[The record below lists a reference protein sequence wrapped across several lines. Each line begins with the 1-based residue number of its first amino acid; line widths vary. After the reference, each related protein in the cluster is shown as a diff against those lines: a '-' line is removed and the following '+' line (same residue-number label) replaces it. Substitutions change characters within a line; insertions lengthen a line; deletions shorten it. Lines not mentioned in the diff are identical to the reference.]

1 MNDNF
6 FSAQGYAGGTRVYIN
21 GREINKVK
29 DYQVKHASR
38 EEAEITVTFYAK
50 SVDVNLRLEIDHGVQ
65 NPDRTT

>member
-1 MNDNF
+1 MDDNF
-6 FSAQGYAGGTRVYIN
+6 FSAQGRAGATRVYIN
-21 GREINKVK
+21 GHEINKVK

-65 NPDRTT
+65 NQDRTT